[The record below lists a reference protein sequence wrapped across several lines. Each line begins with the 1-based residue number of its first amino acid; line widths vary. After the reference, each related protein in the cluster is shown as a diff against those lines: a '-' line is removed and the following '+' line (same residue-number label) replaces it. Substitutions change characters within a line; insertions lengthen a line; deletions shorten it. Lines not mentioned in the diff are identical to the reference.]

1 MSATIEKP
9 RPSGSEAG
17 SSPKTSRVD
26 LVINYVKDQIAGGV
40 WGPGARLP
48 NENEVAKVLGV
59 SRTPVREAMKVLA
72 SAGLLEA
79 RQGHGTFVRSRISV
93 SALQLALFQLHLEAT
108 TPQKLMEVRELFEVA
123 CIELAATRRTSND
136 IIAMEEAI
144 RRLKTVATRKPLDAA
159 SALEADLDFHRAVYA
174 ATHNELIEAIAN
186 LMLQMITPYVARSHQ
201 AGQLNQS
208 IKLHQMMLDAIIAE
222 PSGEPKR
229 LRSVRANMEHF
240 RQTLELTA
248 RHRTAPPAAEEDDH
262 A

>member
-1 MSATIEKP
+1 MSATIDKP
-9 RPSGSEAG
+9 QISGKETG
-17 SSPKTSRVD
+17 GTGKGSRVD
-26 LVINYVKDQIAGGV
+26 LVINYVKDQIAAGT

-48 NENEVAKVLGV
+48 NENEVARVLGV
-59 SRTPVREAMKVLA
+59 SRTPVREALKVLA

-108 TPQKLMEVRELFEVA
+108 TPQKLMEVRELFEAA
-123 CIELAATRRTSND
+123 CLDLAASRRTSND

-144 RRLKTVATRKPLDAA
+144 RRLKTVAAMKPLDAA
-159 SALEADLDFHRAVYA
+159 AALDADLDFHRAVYA

-186 LMLQMITPYVARSHQ
+186 LMLQMIAPYVARAHE

-208 IKLHQMMLDAIIAE
+208 IKLHQMMLDAIVAE

-240 RQTLELTA
+240 RQTLEMTA
-248 RHRTAPPAAEEDDH
+248 LQGTAEREPEDQPE
-262 A
+262 